1 MNQPTVFFVD
11 DEQHVLDGL
20 RRVLRRKVRD
30 WDLQFFLSAE
40 EALKKME
47 EHPCDAIIS
56 DMRMPHMDGATFM
69 KEVATR
75 FPDVIRFILTGY
87 ADSESLGRAL
97 AYTHQVFAKPWDA
110 DDLVQL
116 ISQALRQRELTVDE
130 HIRPL
135 ITKLGSLPSLPS
147 LYQELR
153 QCIDNEGSLSDAAR
167 IVSQDVAMTAKILQ
181 MMNSSFFGFSQQI
194 TSISQAITLLGL
206 ENLCSIVLSSQVF
219 QPYRSR
225 KGVDQE
231 VLTEIIEHSLLTARL
246 AQKYT
251 LEETRNRALAN
262 EAFSAG
268 LLHDIGKTV
277 LLVQLPE
284 FYQQVQLHAAEQNCP
299 FHEAEKALHHITHA
313 EVGGYL
319 LGVWGLPQALV
330 DAVLFHHLPL
340 SNDSFQFSIPGIVG
354 FANLMTAYR
363 APYTSG
369 EIPEEYWQEMTQ
381 NLSPEVLTRWT
392 TLTDELLASI
402 DETETIMA

>member
-1 MNQPTVFFVD
+1 MKQPTIFFVD
-11 DEQHVLDGL
+11 DEQNVLDGL

-30 WDLQFFLSAE
+30 WDLHFFLSAD
-40 EALKKME
+40 EALQKME
-47 EHPCDAIIS
+47 EMPVDAIVT

-75 FPDVIRFILTGY
+75 FPDTIRFILSGY

-97 AYTHQVFAKPWDA
+97 SYTHQFFAKPWDA
-110 DDLVQL
+110 DVFVQL
-116 ISQALRQRELTVDE
+116 ISQTLKQKELTIDDN
-130 HIRPL
+130 IRPF

-153 QCIDNEGSLSDAAR
+153 KCIDDQGSLSDATK
-167 IVSQDVAMTAKILQ
+167 IVSKDVAMTAKILQ
-181 MMNSSFFGFSQQI
+181 MMNSAFFGFSQQI

-206 ENLCSIVLSSQVF
+206 DNLCSIVLSSQVF
-219 QPYRSR
+219 QPYKSK

-246 AQKYT
+246 AQKFT
-251 LEETRNRALAN
+251 LDETRNRALAN

-284 FYQQVQLHAAEQNCP
+284 VFQQVQLRAAEQIVP
-299 FHEAEKALHHITHA
+299 FHEAETELYHVTHA

-319 LGVWGLPQALV
+319 LGVWGLPQTLI
-330 DAVLFHHLPL
+330 DAVIFHHLPL
-340 SNDSFQFSIPGIVG
+340 RSDSVRYTIPGIVSM
-354 FANLMTAYR
+354 ASLIATYR
-363 APYTSG
+363 RPYTSG
-369 EIPEEYWQEMTQ
+369 EITEEYWQQSTQ
-381 NLSPEVLTRWT
+381 DLTP
-392 TLTDELLASI
+392 ELLARWTSI
-402 DETETIMA
+402 ADDVLASLDETVGV